1 LKYLHIILASLLLS
15 SCGIYSFTGI
25 SISPDVKS
33 VSIPVFVNNAP
44 LVVPSLSQKLNI
56 QLRNKFI
63 NTTNLSLIDNGADL
77 QFSGEIT
84 GYTVTPIAAQAG
96 ETAALNR
103 LTVTVNVDFVN
114 KKDEKQNYNSTFTKF
129 ADFDSNKDL
138 SQVQELLIDD
148 ITEQLTEAIFTKAVV
163 NW

>member
-1 LKYLHIILASLLLS
+1 LKNLYFIFILLLS

-33 VSIPVFVNNAP
+33 VSILVFVNNAP

-138 SQVQELLIDD
+138 NQVQELLIDD